1 MGARVYDHPT
11 LTFSGLKEKLR
22 EFFPFCFYI
31 SARGMEGQQNGEMK
45 GRQEG
50 WNEERRETNLACTQV
65 GGFLSDDPLRVVLG
79 VLEAGE

>member
-45 GRQEG
+45 GR
-50 WNEERRETNLACTQV
+50 
-65 GGFLSDDPLRVVLG
+65 
-79 VLEAGE
+79 